1 MAEILNITKTAA
13 RAYQAWPLLVW
24 AATHRQIV
32 TYKYM
37 AALTGMGV
45 SGVGSVALDPI
56 WRYCNKNNYPAL
68 TVIVVGEDGVPGT
81 GVGPINVPKT
91 QMEVFGFDWL
101 KKAKPPT
108 IEILEEIKAD

>member
-45 SGVGSVALDPI
+45 SGVGSVRLI
-56 WRYCNKNNYPAL
+56 R
-68 TVIVVGEDGVPGT
+68 
-81 GVGPINVPKT
+81 
-91 QMEVFGFDWL
+91 FGGIAI
-101 KKAKPPT
+101 KIT
-108 IEILEEIKAD
+108 ILH